1 MLYSY
6 LQQGLYL
13 LGHLLQLRVVVDRPV
28 DASASLR
35 PLGSHGGRDHVGG
48 ELGGRVLARLLLVDQ
63 IHAQRELLGVELPL
77 LPHVAQV
84 PDVGQDVLGEPR
96 LQQQV
101 LDLDPGHEAVLVRVC
116 LLEQR
121 LVAESVPG
129 IDHPG
134 HSLHAAHRPS
144 RLQWQVLKLSHIW

>member
-28 DASASLR
+28 DTGASLR
-35 PLGSHGGRDHVGG
+35 ALGSHGGRDHVGG

-84 PDVGQDVLGEPR
+84 PDVGQDVLGQPSLEK
-96 LQQQV
+96 QV
-101 LDLDPGHEAVLVRVC
+101 LDLHSRDKPVLV
-116 LLEQR
+116 
-121 LVAESVPG
+121 
-129 IDHPG
+129 
-134 HSLHAAHRPS
+134 
-144 RLQWQVLKLSHIW
+144 